1 MEAMGVCMAMETD
14 QALDREKVVRPTLVA
29 GQPPSAA
36 NANAAASTVIGPG
49 TAGAN
54 PKVRP
59 T

>member
-1 MEAMGVCMAMETD
+1 MGVCMAMETD

-36 NANAAASTVIGPG
+36 NANVASSTVIGPG